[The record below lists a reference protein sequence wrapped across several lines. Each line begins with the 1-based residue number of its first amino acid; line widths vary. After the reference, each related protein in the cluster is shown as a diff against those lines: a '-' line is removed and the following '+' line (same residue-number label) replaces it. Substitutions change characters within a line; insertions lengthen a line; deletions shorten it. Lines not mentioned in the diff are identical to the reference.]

1 MYNKIRLFK
10 KGKIDMIGIYF
21 SGTGNTRYCME
32 QFVSYYDN
40 TVRDFISEDN
50 LQIKENYQNLLTN
63 DRSVGMINYI
73 IIASMLRSVF
83 DGKRKYKAGNT

>member
-1 MYNKIRLFK
+1 
-10 KGKIDMIGIYF
+10 MIGIYF
-21 SGTGNTRYCME
+21 SGTGNTRCCME

-40 TVRDFISEDN
+40 TAGDFISEDN
-50 LQIKENYQNLLTN
+50 LQIKESYQNLLTN

-83 DGKRKYKAGNT
+83 DGKRKYKAGNNWSGT

>member
-1 MYNKIRLFK
+1 
-10 KGKIDMIGIYF
+10 MIGIYF

-40 TVRDFISEDN
+40 TVGDFISEDN

-83 DGKRKYKAGNT
+83 GGKRKYKAENN

>member
-10 KGKIDMIGIYF
+10 KGRINMIGIYF
-21 SGTGNTRYCME
+21 SGTGNTRGCME

-40 TVRDFISEDN
+40 TAGDFISKYN

-63 DRSVGMINYI
+63 DRSVGI
-73 IIASMLRSVF
+73 III
-83 DGKRKYKAGNT
+83 